1 MKVRRLT
8 LSALFIAVGVL
19 GGTSIYIPIGIAKCY
34 PIQHAVNVMAAII
47 LGPFYSVSIAFC
59 ISLLRNFMGT
69 GSLLAFPG
77 SMIGAFFAGILYKK
91 FRKPITAV
99 IGEIFGTGILGS
111 LVSVPIANFI
121 MGKSV
126 GAVAFIIPFLISTTG
141 GSIIG
146 YAIIKVLQSKVKTI
160 LNSI

>member
-1 MKVRRLT
+1 L
-8 LSALFIAVGVL
+8 
-19 GGTSIYIPIGIAKCY
+19 YIPFKELHGYRITAGISRK
-34 PIQHAVNVMAAII
+34 HDW
-47 LGPFYSVSIAFC
+47 SI
-59 ISLLRNFMGT
+59 
-69 GSLLAFPG
+69 
-77 SMIGAFFAGILYKK
+77 FAGILYKK